1 MRPFPLCS
9 YPYALEDALSAHTGC
24 ATGLPAAARLQAT
37 PQEAV
42 DPCSVVNLYLTHHVV
57 DTLSGADQCHH
68 AFSLSC

>member
-1 MRPFPLCS
+1 MRFRRIRGAQPVFL
-9 YPYALEDALSAHTGC
+9 LLAH
-24 ATGLPAAARLQAT
+24 PQAT

-57 DTLSGADQCHH
+57 DTLSGPDQCYH